1 MSRRLMTASAAA
13 ASMAAAFLCLAS
25 LGGTAQAGPPVQADW
40 HKIKAPALRA
50 FKPQQPTRIQLDN
63 GLVIFLQPDSELPLI
78 EVSATIRSGSRDEPA
93 DKVGLVNLFA
103 QVMRTGGTKARTGDQ
118 IDDFLAA
125 RGAEIELSSDHDSIN
140 LHSSALKTD
149 FDDVFKLVMEM
160 LREPEFRDDKIDL
173 AKRQLYTGIKRRND
187 NPMGIAMRESAKLA
201 FGPAH
206 PYARHAEF
214 ATVAA
219 VTRDDLR
226 RWQQQCIYPN
236 NILLGIA
243 GDFDPAAMEAKLR
256 GILGS
261 WPRGQAAAPA
271 KIVFTPPRAGVY
283 FVAKDDV
290 NQSNIQFVQLG
301 VTRKNPDHYAI
312 EVMNE
317 ILGGG
322 FSARLFSNVR
332 SKKGLA
338 YSVRGAVGIGWD
350 NPAIYRLWMGTASK
364 NTVKAVQALK
374 EEVDGMLKSPPTAI
388 ELERAKESILN
399 SFIFRFD
406 SKAKILQERIRLEF
420 YGYPADYYEKFPAE
434 LTKVTL
440 DDVKRVAQKYLNPA
454 GFALL
459 IVGKSAEFDSPL
471 TTLGQVTNLDV
482 SIPPPPPGLLGP
494 RPGSPPPGGMST
506 TPPPGAG
513 QNTAPTKVPGKQPI
527 R

>member
-1 MSRRLMTASAAA
+1 MMSRRFLTGV
-13 ASMAAAFLCLAS
+13 MAATAALVCIG
-25 LGGTAQAGPPVQADW
+25 LGAAQAGPPVQTDW
-40 HKIKAPALRA
+40 HKIKAPPLRA
-50 FKPQQPTRIQLDN
+50 FKPQQPTRFQLDN
-63 GLVIFLQPDSELPLI
+63 GMVIFLQPDSEIPLI
-78 EVSATIRSGSRDEPA
+78 EVSATLRGGSRDEPA
-93 DKVGLVNLFA
+93 DKVGLVSLFA
-103 QVMRTGGTKARTGDQ
+103 QTLRTGGTKGRSGDQ

-125 RGAEIELSSDHDSIN
+125 RGAEVELSSDHDSVN
-140 LHSSALKTD
+140 LRASALKTD
-149 FDDVFKLVMEM
+149 FDDVFKLVLEM
-160 LREPEFRDDKIDL
+160 LREPEFRDDKLDL

-226 RWQQQCIYPN
+226 RWQQQYVQPN
-236 NILLGIA
+236 SILLGIA

-256 GILGS
+256 SVLGS
-261 WPRGQAAAPA
+261 WPRAQAAPPA
-271 KIVFTPPRAGVY
+271 KLVFTPPRAGVY

-301 VTRKNPDHYAI
+301 ITRKNPDHYAI

-350 NPAIYRLWMGTASK
+350 TPAVYRLWMGTASK

-374 EEVDGMLKSPPTAI
+374 EEVDGMLKNPPNAV

-406 SKAKILQERIRLEF
+406 SKAKILQEQLRLEF

-434 LTKVTL
+434 ISKVTL
-440 DDVKRVAQKYLNPA
+440 DDVKRVAQKYLNPS

-459 IVGKSAEFDSPL
+459 VVGKSAEFDSPL
-471 TTLGQVTNLDV
+471 STLGQVTTLDV
-482 SIPPPPPGLLGP
+482 SIPPPPPGLMGP

-506 TPPPGAG
+506 SPPPGAG
-513 QNTAPTKVPGKQPI
+513 QNTAPARVPGKQPV